1 MTYKNSKKLAL
12 TRVQTAETH
21 TSTRHCFLCFVTLTF
36 DFFDPEINVLGLMME
51 HFNVK
56 FGDLISSGF
65 CDIMRI
71 NRQADRQTNAGEKPY
86 PHDCRRLGRIN
97 ICMNI
102 VRGRSRENRLSWR
115 RRAARITVSFK
126 FILGGCLS
134 GSLGFS
140 GRYNLKWELSS
151 WQWIRP
157 DTSKSD

>member
-1 MTYKNSKKLAL
+1 VTYKNSKKLAL

-71 NRQADRQTNAGEKPY
+71 IRQADRQTNAVENPTPTTAVGLGE
-86 PHDCRRLGRIN
+86 
-97 ICMNI
+97 
-102 VRGRSRENRLSWR
+102 
-115 RRAARITVSFK
+115 
-126 FILGGCLS
+126 
-134 GSLGFS
+134 
-140 GRYNLKWELSS
+140 
-151 WQWIRP
+151 
-157 DTSKSD
+157 